1 MKLTRTRALV
11 AVLLAAAMAATLA
24 RPAQAGEIA
33 LRIVNIVTPQDV
45 RIWEPTSIVAK
56 KGDTVTLTLVN
67 RHVDEHGYEIAAFGV
82 KEVVAAEKTNTVKFT
97 ADKAGI
103 YPIKCHLHPP
113 HVTGQ
118 LIVLE

>member
-1 MKLTRTRALV
+1 MTRIRTRAIV
-11 AVLLAAAMAATLA
+11 AVVLAAALVASLA
-24 RPAQAGEIA
+24 LPAQAGEIA

-45 RIWEPTSIVAK
+45 KIWEPTSIVAK
-56 KGDTVTLTLVN
+56 KGDTLTLTLVN
-67 RHVDEHGYEIAAFGV
+67 RHADEHGYEIAAFGV
-82 KEVVAAEKTNTVKFT
+82 KEVVAGEKTNTVKFT
-97 ADKAGI
+97 VDKAGI

>member
-1 MKLTRTRALV
+1 MTLARTRAIVAGVLV
-11 AVLLAAAMAATLA
+11 AAMAVTLA
-24 RPAQAGEIA
+24 LPAQAGEIA
-33 LRIVNIVTPQDV
+33 IRIVNIVTPQDV
-45 RIWEPTSIVAK
+45 KIWEPTTIVAK
-56 KGDTVTLTLVN
+56 KGDAVTLTLVN
-67 RHVDEHGYEIAAFGV
+67 RHSDEHGFEIAAFGV

-103 YPIKCHLHPP
+103 FPIKCHLHPP